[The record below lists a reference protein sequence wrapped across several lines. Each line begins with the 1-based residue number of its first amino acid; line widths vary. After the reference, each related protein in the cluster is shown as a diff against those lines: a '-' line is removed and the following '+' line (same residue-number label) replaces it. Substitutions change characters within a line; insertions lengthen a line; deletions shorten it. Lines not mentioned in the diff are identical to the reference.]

1 MKRII
6 LTSLFMATVSGLT
19 FAADTSSTYCPQGS
33 QDTVN
38 DTAKTD
44 AASATDKSTATGTYD
59 ARASQAP
66 QAPKTDE

>member
-6 LTSLFMATVSGLT
+6 LASLFMATISGLT
-19 FAADTSSTYCPQGS
+19 FANTNCPEGT
-33 QDTVN
+33 QDSVN

-44 AASATDKSTATGTYD
+44 SAPAADKSTASDDTYD

-66 QAPKTDE
+66 KVNE